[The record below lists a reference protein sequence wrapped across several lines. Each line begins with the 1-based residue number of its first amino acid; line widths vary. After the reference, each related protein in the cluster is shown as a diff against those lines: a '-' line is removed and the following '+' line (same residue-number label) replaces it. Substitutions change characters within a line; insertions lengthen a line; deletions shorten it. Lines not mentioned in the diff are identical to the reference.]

1 MRKTL
6 IVLALAG
13 GLAIAGPASA
23 HGGGGFPLGA
33 ALVGAVV
40 GVAVG
45 SAITAPAY
53 AAPAYYGAAPA
64 YYEPPAYAEQGYA
77 PVQVA
82 APACFDSYRQAY
94 VPCRPPPRR
103 AYYYGPA
110 Y

>member
-23 HGGGGFPLGA
+23 HRGGGFPLGA
-33 ALVGAVV
+33 ALVGAVA
-40 GVAVG
+40 GIAIG
-45 SAITAPAY
+45 SAIAAPAY
-53 AAPAYYGAAPA
+53 AQPAYYG
-64 YYEPPAYAEQGYA
+64 PPVYAEPAYA

-82 APACFDSYRQAY
+82 EPACFDSYRQAY

-103 AYYYGPA
+103 AYYYGPG